1 MQLKSEIDQSLF
13 CRISMF
19 QCFAG
24 LQVIISVL
32 TSILLDEVN
41 SSEVASSSLN
51 VCSEVISR
59 LAGFCPQA
67 PSCQV
72 RSHFCSG
79 NFWFL
84 VFCQALRFCY
94 FVFCPFSLVLS
105 GSPWEVRAASLV
117 QQLLPGYLRFPD
129 PAAAQVSTQ
138 PSSSSGL
145 QHRLYHVRERLVTVC
160 QYVSFYVHVFES
172 DFSDHTNT
180 PVCALHRAFWSDCQA
195 MLFLPCSWF
204 D

>member
-72 RSHFCSG
+72 RFSFCFGDYISV
-79 NFWFL
+79 L
-84 VFCQALRFCY
+84 VLFQALGSLFYY
-94 FVFCPFSLVLS
+94 FFSIVLS
-105 GSPWEVRAASLV
+105 GSP
-117 QQLLPGYLRFPD
+117 
-129 PAAAQVSTQ
+129 
-138 PSSSSGL
+138 
-145 QHRLYHVRERLVTVC
+145 
-160 QYVSFYVHVFES
+160 
-172 DFSDHTNT
+172 
-180 PVCALHRAFWSDCQA
+180 
-195 MLFLPCSWF
+195 
-204 D
+204 